1 MPPVVV
7 ERTGGPEVLQVV
19 GWPAPGPGGRVVID
33 VAASGVNVVDK
44 LLRRANDVLGALAE
58 GRLDLRVCGR
68 YPLAEAARGH
78 EDLEA

>member
-1 MPPVVV
+1 MAGAGAG
-7 ERTGGPEVLQVV
+7 RT
-19 GWPAPGPGGRVVID
+19 VVID

-78 EDLEA
+78 EGLEA